1 MKKFSADFLHKIFL
15 EYQGSI
21 NQQLDIETIYTD
33 SREVVTNGLFVPLI
47 GERFNGHDFL
57 LQAIDKGAV
66 ASLWSKREEV
76 PADLPDNFP
85 LFFVED
91 PLEGLQQLATAYR
104 DYINPTVIGVT
115 GSNGK
120 TTTKELI
127 GSSLSEFYQVTKTEG
142 NLNNLIGLPLSILRM
157 PVQTEVLVLEMGM
170 SGFSEIEQLSYI
182 AKPDIAVITNIGESH
197 IEHLGSR
204 EGISKAKLEIVE
216 GLSEDGVL
224 VVDGDEPL
232 LEVDLP
238 QRVVTCG
245 FNSGLDYEVKDVV
258 QSQNKTTFKINDQL
272 FSIPL
277 LGMHQAK
284 NTAYALAISDL
295 LNIDASKMA
304 YSLANLSL
312 PGMRFEQIET
322 ESGAVIVND
331 AYNAS
336 ATSMRASI
344 DVIKRFSQTYKV
356 LVLGDIF
363 ELGQFAESEH
373 RKVGEIINQ
382 EIDVVFT
389 VGQDSQ
395 YIIKALPND
404 FKGRAEHF
412 EDRDMLMNELEKY
425 IKNDTVVL
433 FKASRGMKFEQL
445 IQHFI
450 S

>member
-1 MKKFSADFLHKIFL
+1 MKKFSIDFLHKIFL
-15 EYQGSI
+15 KYRGNL
-21 NQQLDIETIYTD
+21 NQQLDINTIYTD
-33 SREVVTNGLFVPLI
+33 SREIVTNGLFVPII

-57 LQAIDKGAV
+57 LQAVDKGAV
-66 ASLWSKREEV
+66 ASLWSKKEEV
-76 PADLPDNFP
+76 PADLPDDFP

-91 PLEGLQQLATAYR
+91 TLEGLQQLATAYR

-127 GSSLSEFYQVTKTEG
+127 ASSLSEFYQVSKTEG

-170 SGFSEIEQLSYI
+170 SGFGEIEQLSDI

-197 IEHLGSR
+197 IEYLGSR
-204 EGISKAKLEIVE
+204 EGIANAKLEIVK

-224 VVDGDEPL
+224 IVDGDEPL
-232 LEVDLP
+232 LQVDLS

-245 FNSGLDYEVKDVV
+245 FISGLDYEVRDVV
-258 QSQNKTTFKINDQL
+258 QKKNETTFTINEQS
-272 FSIPL
+272 FQVPL

-284 NTAYALAISDL
+284 NTTYALAISDL
-295 LNIDASKMA
+295 LTIDSSKMA
-304 YSLANLSL
+304 RSLANLSL

-344 DVIKRFSQTYKV
+344 DVIKSFSETYKV

-373 RKVGEIINQ
+373 RKVGEVINQ

-395 YIIKALPND
+395 YIIKALPSD
-404 FKGRAEHF
+404 FNGRAEHF
-412 EDRDMLMNELEKY
+412 DNHDMLMNEIENYMK
-425 IKNDTVVL
+425 KDTVIL

-445 IQHFI
+445 IQQLV